1 MPIIRDTELSGKRVI
16 TDDAADV
23 GTVGDIYVD
32 VHDWHITR
40 FDLRVEKRYTE
51 RLGAEG
57 RVLRRSVIPIRTH
70 MVRAVGDVVHL
81 KENLDD
87 LKRSTKPVQPPSKK
101 DAKEEPKA
109 EAKAE
114 ARAEAKAEPRRSY
127 HQRNDDRDDKP
138 RKL

>member
-1 MPIIRDTELSGKRVI
+1 MPIIKDTELTGKRVI

-32 VHDWHITR
+32 VYDWHITR
-40 FDLRVEKRYTE
+40 FDLRVEKSYVE

-57 RVLRRSVIPIRTH
+57 RMLRKSIVPIRTH

-81 KENLDD
+81 KDGLEE
-87 LKRSTKPVQPPSKK
+87 LKRSTKLVQPPTKEERPSHPKK
-101 DAKEEPKA
+101 EAVEEPK
-109 EAKAE
+109 
-114 ARAEAKAEPRRSY
+114 RATHTKRYEPEER
-127 HQRNDDRDDKP
+127 P

>member
-1 MPIIRDTELSGKRVI
+1 MTIIKDTELTGKRVI

-40 FDLRVEKRYTE
+40 FDLRVDKQYTE

-57 RVLRRSVIPIRTH
+57 RMLRKSVLPIRTH

-81 KENLDD
+81 KDSLEE
-87 LKRSTKPVQPPSKK
+87 LKRGTKLVQPPARGEQPPPTRKE
-101 DAKEEPKA
+101 AKEEPK
-109 EAKAE
+109 
-114 ARAEAKAEPRRSY
+114 RASHVKRYEP
-127 HQRNDDRDDKP
+127 DDKP
-138 RKL
+138 RRL

>member
-1 MPIIRDTELSGKRVI
+1 MTIIKDTELTGKRVI

-40 FDLRVEKRYTE
+40 FDLRVDKQYTE

-57 RVLRRSVIPIRTH
+57 RMLRKSVLPIRTH

-81 KENLDD
+81 KDGLEE
-87 LKRSTKPVQPPSKK
+87 LKRGTKLVQPPAKEERPAQTRK
-101 DAKEEPKA
+101 EAKEEPK
-109 EAKAE
+109 
-114 ARAEAKAEPRRSY
+114 RASPVKRYEP
-127 HQRNDDRDDKP
+127 DDKP

>member
-1 MPIIRDTELSGKRVI
+1 MTIIKDTELTGKRVI

-32 VHDWHITR
+32 VYDWHITR
-40 FDLRVEKRYTE
+40 FDLRVEKGYVE

-57 RVLRRSVIPIRTH
+57 RMLRRSVIPVRTH

-81 KENLDD
+81 KDSLED
-87 LKRSTKPVQPPSKK
+87 LKRSTKLVQPP
-101 DAKEEPKA
+101 AKEERPAHPRKETREEPKRPTH
-109 EAKAE
+109 
-114 ARAEAKAEPRRSY
+114 ARRYEP
-127 HQRNDDRDDKP
+127 DDKP